1 MQNIVLFNVTHNEPI
16 TIKHNGVVVDS
27 NELECVYGVNEL
39 TIEGIDYVVND
50 LSMFNM
56 GNGEIVKHATNENGV
71 WTLKYEYP
79 VFSWLHKIL
88 NHGWL
93 LKEDNE

>member
-27 NELECVYGVNEL
+27 SELACVYGTNIL
-39 TIEGIDYVVND
+39 TIEGVDYTVND
-50 LSMFNM
+50 VSMFDM
-56 GNGEIVKHATNENGV
+56 GQ
-71 WTLKYEYP
+71 
-79 VFSWLHKIL
+79 
-88 NHGWL
+88 HGWL